1 MVFLIDKTPRLC
13 FQNLMFIIALR
24 ALKAIGYQRVCV
36 CMCVCALSRAGVP
49 VASEI
54 FGVLR
59 ESGCQVACP
68 FERFCRESG

>member
-1 MVFLIDKTPRLC
+1 M
-13 FQNLMFIIALR
+13 
-24 ALKAIGYQRVCV
+24 CV
-36 CMCVCALSRAGVP
+36 CVCALSRAGVP